1 MHNGVSDEV
10 CFLIF
15 DLAELNVAFSNPT
28 QHEREP
34 RHIARVS
41 LWRMLGWEPNADEA
55 ATGMLAACEGVA
67 RGRMGAWR
75 DSRPGLLALMT
86 TLPGRPYNGLYG
98 LDATATP
105 EDATALAENLAAS
118 GVSWCA
124 RLRPNVSIEVDEA
137 LGGAGLLAE
146 DEALLMATSL
156 ATYDLKG
163 HRPPELTL
171 STRRTED
178 DPAIADVLGAAF
190 GSPPSSAV
198 KLLDPAHLNYEGTE
212 WHLGEVDGVLVSCAM
227 SVVVGNAVGIFAVGT
242 VPGARGKGYASAVT
256 SRALAHG
263 FDAGS
268 TFGVL
273 TASPEVRGVYERLGF
288 SVLESWRR
296 LVPSL

>member
-1 MHNGVSDEV
+1 M
-10 CFLIF
+10 
-15 DLAELNVAFSNPT
+15 
-28 QHEREP
+28 
-34 RHIARVS
+34 RVWA
-41 LWRMLGWEPNADEA
+41 LNADEA